1 MQPSYLSPGSS
12 PHRGRRPATPTG
24 NGTLRPARKGGLA
37 RSGGPTAV
45 CDGTPPSGHSP
56 MKKQEPGVLPTGYR

>member
-1 MQPSYLSPGSS
+1 MQPSSVSPGSP
-12 PHRGRRPATPTG
+12 PHRGPRPATPTD
-24 NGTLRPARKGGLA
+24 NGTLRPAGKRGDA

-56 MKKQEPGVLPTGYR
+56 TKKQGPGVLPTGYR